1 MHIHGHMTQFDVM
14 NISSSA
20 AAQNHVAKERAAEV
34 RRKLLRSS
42 AEVSGGATPEEDFLI
57 GQWMDQRNSLGMD
70 EDTLFGAGTG
80 RDPDFG

>member
-1 MHIHGHMTQFDVM
+1 MAQFSAL

-20 AAQNHVAKERAAEV
+20 AAQNQIAQERAAEV

-42 AEVSGGATPEEDFLI
+42 VEVSGVSTPEESFLI
-57 GQWMDQRNSLGMD
+57 GKWMDQRSSLGLD

-80 RDPDFG
+80 RDPDLG

>member
-34 RRKLLRSS
+34 RRKLLRGGIRISGEFHSS
-42 AEVSGGATPEEDFLI
+42 DSRITE
-57 GQWMDQRNSLGMD
+57 
-70 EDTLFGAGTG
+70 
-80 RDPDFG
+80 

>member
-1 MHIHGHMTQFDVM
+1 MHIHGHNPQYDVM

-20 AAQNHVAKERAAEV
+20 AAQNQVAQERAAEV

-42 AEVSGGATPEEDFLI
+42 AEVSGATTPEEDFLI
-57 GQWMDQRNSLGMD
+57 GQWMDQRNSLGLD
-70 EDTLFGAGTG
+70 EDTFFGAGTG